1 MGNRTK
7 HLSRQKR
14 LAYIQHQNE
23 RELAFAKTLAE
34 RKPAHKSWKQRI
46 EAFYHHAVPEEQLVT
61 TIDRELHQ
69 LFSAMAAK
77 KLAQRICFRA
87 LLLHLDQQKCQKLL
101 QDPDYLTGLF
111 ALSSHVPTIRQPV
124 KTWRRTSHNTEK
136 QFVSLINHC
145 FVRYAVPPF
154 FYRVWLDAKKTTQQR
169 WFIDLAQGKSI
180 RQVGKLPVAMTKK
193 MGHFFTQAAAT
204 LTVEE
209 ALRWAQAKGM
219 GGSDQLAQAIAGS
232 RLSRNEFKE
241 ERLWETVIRFLVQ
254 QPEEH
259 APRVGEVIDYIA
271 HAFEQNA
278 TFSMKGRTWTALWR
292 QTEAWHEELNRER
305 KLGGRYTWEASGI
318 AERVV
323 TKGSGNKVKT
333 YRLMELCSSKALA
346 TEGRKM
352 RHCVSSYA
360 HVCYKQ
366 RSAIFSLR
374 VRDQLT
380 AEESTLATI
389 EVDLRQRRV
398 VQAKAR
404 FNAPIS
410 APACQMMEEWAKEEK
425 LTLSPWL

>member
-46 EAFYHHAVPEEQLVT
+46 EAFYHQSVPEEQLVST
-61 TIDRELHQ
+61 VDRELHQ

-136 QFVSLINHC
+136 QLVSLINHC

-154 FYRVWLDAKKTTQQR
+154 FYRVWLNAKKTTQQR
-169 WFIDLAQGKSI
+169 WFIDLAQGEDYT

-219 GGSDQLAQAIAGS
+219 GGSDSLAQAIAGS
-232 RLSRNEFKE
+232 CLSRNEFKE

-254 QPEEH
+254 QPKKH
-259 APRVGEVIDYIA
+259 APRVGEVIELHCPCFRAERDLFY
-271 HAFEQNA
+271 EGQNLDCA
-278 TFSMKGRTWTALWR
+278 VAANGSLAR
-292 QTEAWHEELNRER
+292 ELRNRER
-305 KLGGRYTWEASGI
+305 KLGGRYTWEASGRRG
-318 AERVV
+318 ARGDQRQWKQGE
-323 TKGSGNKVKT
+323 NLPP
-333 YRLMELCSSKALA
+333 YRALFFPKRWPRK
-346 TEGRKM
+346 EGK
-352 RHCVSSYA
+352 
-360 HVCYKQ
+360 
-366 RSAIFSLR
+366 
-374 VRDQLT
+374 
-380 AEESTLATI
+380 
-389 EVDLRQRRV
+389 
-398 VQAKAR
+398 
-404 FNAPIS
+404 
-410 APACQMMEEWAKEEK
+410 
-425 LTLSPWL
+425 